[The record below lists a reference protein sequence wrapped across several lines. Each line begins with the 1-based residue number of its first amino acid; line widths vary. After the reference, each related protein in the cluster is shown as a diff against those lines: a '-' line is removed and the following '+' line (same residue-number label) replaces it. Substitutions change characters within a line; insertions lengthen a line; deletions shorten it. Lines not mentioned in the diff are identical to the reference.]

1 MPRRSEER
9 PPIEILAEIENNVKG
24 LRKVLEDEQGL
35 YEMNMLFAM
44 AEELSKT
51 LAGFLSV

>member
-35 YEMNMLFAM
+35 YEMNMALAM
-44 AEELSKT
+44 AESCRRL